1 MPSVYIRKGY
11 RTTEEIVR
19 ERRDML
25 MRADKKMQAL
35 AMIDGAVA
43 KRLLAEQL
51 QQEAERDMAEA
62 RAILDEIKEAEAD
75 AAG

>member
-1 MPSVYIRKGY
+1 MI
-11 RTTEEIVR
+11 TR
-19 ERRDML
+19 ENKQL
-25 MRADKKMQAL
+25 QAL

-51 QQEAERDMAEA
+51 QAEAEKDMALA
-62 RAILDEIKEAEAD
+62 RTILNEIKEAEAD